1 MSRWPTALPAPARV
15 TVRYPY
21 HGRMPPARSPHTL
34 GAAFRRQAVLTLAL
48 SALALIVVIGT
59 AVSASL
65 AGILLSALLLSLA
78 LLRALLPVRAVGAL
92 AVRSRGLD
100 TAVLLV
106 LALSIAAL
114 TTSPNL

>member
-21 HGRMPPARSPHTL
+21 HGRMPATRSPHTL

-59 AVSASL
+59 VVSASL